1 MAAKRDCSACSDLQE
16 NAPEFV
22 QNGVTTNVCNS
33 LKNDTGFNPSSGNN
47 DCTDLNDANDCLI
60 GNMEDEVDAYDVCE
74 WKEFMP
80 KFIHNLWNVLKA
92 MICALCGIWK
102 MIHKHDCEIKALY
115 DGFTF
120 DIGEEST
127 EGSYI
132 VAGQGI
138 SFLQTDQGESTTDV
152 SLRYI
157 AGGLLIAQGSLNF
170 HHANDFTDE
179 DYCYNFDTDGTNPV
193 YTKNRKKNTVWNDTG
208 ALAGGGELL
217 YEIRIKKSEYPGIER
232 IYAGVGGP
240 TGGGAYQVNF
250 TVTDG
255 DSTLDRTIGGQHG
268 HTSPVHTVP
277 HGWIYVQARMVNIM
291 VQISDDSRYSPRG
304 FMGIRFNRNNIEC
317 D

>member
-92 MICALCGIWK
+92 MICAICGIWK
-102 MIHKHDCEIKALY
+102 NIHKHDCEINSLLSGKS
-115 DGFTF
+115 FH
-120 DIGEEST
+120 IGEEPT
-127 EGSYI
+127 DGSYV

-138 SFLQTDQGESTTDV
+138 SFLQTEGSETTSDI
-152 SLRYI
+152 SLFYI
-157 AGGLLIAQGSLNF
+157 AGGLLRVQGSLNF
-170 HHANDFTDE
+170 HHAADFTDAG
-179 DYCYNFDTDGTNPV
+179 YCYNFDTDGTNPV
-193 YTKNRKKNTVWNDTG
+193 YTKNRKKNTVWDDTG
-208 ALAGGGELL
+208 ALEGGGELL
-217 YEIRIKKSEYPGIER
+217 FEIRIKKSQFPEIKNIYSGIG
-232 IYAGVGGP
+232 AP
-240 TGGGAYQVNF
+240 TGGGAYQVNLIAENE
-250 TVTDG
+250 G
-255 DSTLDRTIGGQHG
+255 GSIGGQHG
-268 HTSPVHTVP
+268 HTSPTHTVP
-277 HGWIYVQARMVNIM
+277 SGWMYVQARMINIM
-291 VQISDDSRYSPRG
+291 AHIGDGNRYSPRG
-304 FMGIRFNRNNIEC
+304 FMGIRFDRNKIEC